1 NFVSGSIAPTREPAS
16 TRPVGNDT
24 LTAGR
29 PHFHPL
35 RVRRRLMNNFVVESN
50 SPRKATVLRDGFGAE
65 VDLEKQ
71 SVEIL
76 LDFPQFP

>member
-1 NFVSGSIAPTREPAS
+1 
-16 TRPVGNDT
+16 
-24 LTAGR
+24 
-29 PHFHPL
+29 
-35 RVRRRLMNNFVVESN
+35 MNNFVVESN